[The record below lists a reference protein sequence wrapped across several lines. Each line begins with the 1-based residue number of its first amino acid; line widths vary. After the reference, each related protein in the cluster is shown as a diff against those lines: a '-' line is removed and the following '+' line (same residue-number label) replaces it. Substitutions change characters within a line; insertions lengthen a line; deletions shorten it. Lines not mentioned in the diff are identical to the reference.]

1 MQKVNVTFK
10 SKKYSSLA
18 LTASQKAC
26 LAPRISI
33 ISELSH
39 AQALLSSSLST
50 LLHIHDE
57 NMTLNS
63 SSSAYPPLN
72 WSSPSREALFENW
85 FNSLVDKHQLRTD
98 TLGLASAD
106 ASFRRYA
113 RVLSRNPLLPSLI
126 IMDAPPELEDTSRFV
141 QVTSLMHQAGLKA
154 PQILEYA
161 PAAGFLLLEDLG
173 ANTMMQ
179 ALPKPDPLGAQAM
192 LAPPLA
198 PVALSEPDAQTQAL
212 FEKAIDA
219 LILWQ
224 LSSEEGTL
232 PEYDHAL
239 LRRELGL
246 FDEWYLRQAK
256 GVPETEMDV
265 HMKQTLVPMYE
276 LIIQKNLSA
285 PKTYVHRDFMPRNL
299 MLPTSEGAPLG
310 VLDYQDSVYG
320 PITYDVASLLR
331 DAFISWPEEFVLD
344 ITIRYWE
351 RARAKGLLDQNGFS
365 EDFGAFYSAVEW
377 MALQRHLKVAGIF
390 ARLSKRDHKHHYL
403 ADTPRFIHYIR
414 ATCSRYR
421 ELKPLLKLIDHVENI
436 APIQA
441 FTLGQRGQ

>member
-1 MQKVNVTFK
+1 
-10 SKKYSSLA
+10 
-18 LTASQKAC
+18 
-26 LAPRISI
+26 
-33 ISELSH
+33 
-39 AQALLSSSLST
+39 
-50 LLHIHDE
+50 
-57 NMTLNS
+57 
-63 SSSAYPPLN
+63 
-72 WSSPSREALFENW
+72 
-85 FNSLVDKHQLRTD
+85 
-98 TLGLASAD
+98 
-106 ASFRRYA
+106 
-113 RVLSRNPLLPSLI
+113 
-126 IMDAPPELEDTSRFV
+126 
-141 QVTSLMHQAGLKA
+141 MHQAGLKA

-161 PAAGFLLLEDLG
+161 ASQGFLLLEDLG

-179 ALPKPDPLGAQAM
+179 ALPKPLALGAQAM
-192 LAPPLA
+192 MAPPLP
-198 PVALSEPDAQTQAL
+198 PVALSEPDAKTQML

-224 LSSEEGTL
+224 LSSRPNTL

-239 LRRELGL
+239 LKRELSL

-256 GVPETEMDV
+256 GVQEAELQV
-265 HMKQTLVPMYE
+265 HLKQTLLPVYE

-285 PKTYVHRDFMPRNL
+285 PKSYVHRDFMPRNL
-299 MLPTSEGAPLG
+299 MLPTSNDAPLG

-320 PITYDVASLLR
+320 PITYDIASLMR

-351 RARAKGLLDQNGFS
+351 RARAKGLLEEDGFS
-365 EDFGAFYSAVEW
+365 QDFGAFYSAVEW

-390 ARLSKRDHKHHYL
+390 ARLSLRDNKHHYL
-403 ADTPRFIHYIR
+403 ADTPRFVHYIR

-441 FTLGQRGQ
+441 FTLGPRGQ

>member
-1 MQKVNVTFK
+1 
-10 SKKYSSLA
+10 
-18 LTASQKAC
+18 
-26 LAPRISI
+26 
-33 ISELSH
+33 
-39 AQALLSSSLST
+39 
-50 LLHIHDE
+50 
-57 NMTLNS
+57 MTLNS
-63 SSSAYPPLN
+63 SPLAHSPLS
-72 WSSPSREALFENW
+72 WSSSTREDAFLKW
-85 FNSLVDKHQLRTD
+85 FNPLVDKHQLRVD

-113 RVLSRNPLLPSLI
+113 RVLSQNPAHPSLV
-126 IMDAPPELEDTSRFV
+126 IMDAPPELEDTTRFV
-141 QVTSLMHQAGLKA
+141 NVTSLMHQAGLKA

-161 PAAGFLLLEDLG
+161 PAEGFMLLEDLG

-179 ALPKPDPLGAQAM
+179 ALPKPDPHGAQAM

-224 LSSEEGTL
+224 LSSREGTL

-246 FDEWYLRQAK
+246 FDEWYLSQAK
-256 GVPETEMDV
+256 GVAQADLEQ
-265 HMKQTLVPMYE
+265 HMKQTLLPMYE
-276 LIIQKNLSA
+276 LIIESNLNA
-285 PKTYVHRDFMPRNL
+285 PKAFVHRDFMPRNL
-299 MLPTSEGAPLG
+299 MLPTSEDAPLG

-320 PITYDVASLLR
+320 PITYDVASLMR

-365 EDFGAFYSAVEW
+365 EDFGAFYAAVEW
-377 MALQRHLKVAGIF
+377 MGLQRHLKVAGIF
-390 ARLSKRDHKHHYL
+390 ARLSLRDHKHHYL